1 MKEIENEDD
10 QELLRRLIKGE
21 EEAFTLLFRRRQPG
35 VYRFALEMSGSPALA
50 EEVTQEVF
58 LVLIRDGKRYDPAKG
73 TVSSYLYGIARNIVL
88 RFLEKDRAYVRALQT
103 WEDDERLTPDS
114 LVAIDDP
121 LGDLTCRERIEL
133 VREAVL
139 ALPAGYREVVILCDL
154 HEHPYQEAASALGCS
169 VGTVRSRLH
178 RARSLLLRKLQGTV
192 ESTQKRCSA

>member
-1 MKEIENEDD
+1 MKEPDNEYD
-10 QELLRRLIKGE
+10 QDLLRRLIRGE

-35 VYRFALEMSGSPALA
+35 VYRFALEMSGRPALA

-58 LVLIRDGKRYDPAKG
+58 MVLMRDGKRYDSAKG
-73 TVSSYLYGIARNIVL
+73 SVSSYLYGIARNLVL
-88 RFLEKDRAYVRALQT
+88 RFLEKDRAYVSALQI
-103 WEDDERLTPDS
+103 WGDDERLTPNS

-154 HEHPYQEAASALGCS
+154 HEHAYLDAASVLGCS

-178 RARSLLLRKLQGTV
+178 RARALLLRKLQGTA
-192 ESTQKRCSA
+192 ELRQKRCSA